1 MDRRTRIEIVADLVI
16 AVARLFA
23 TLLLFIYTE

>member
-1 MDRRTRIEIVADLVI
+1 MDGRTRIEVVADLVI
-16 AVARLFA
+16 AVARLFT